1 MVERK
6 ETGEHVDS
14 KNIRK
19 HKNDVFRLTELL
31 DISIQ
36 IETPLG
42 VLRDVKSFIEK
53 MKKEDVNV
61 RQLGI
66 KGKTKA
72 EILTELDGIYISKQ

>member
-1 MVERK
+1 MERK